1 MAKFY
6 VYFDQVNQSRY
17 QVEAKDRDEAIEKA
31 QRIWKGENRYPSGAH
46 VEPIKENPHGR

>member
-1 MAKFY
+1 MKFY

-31 QRIWKGENRYPSGAH
+31 ERIWKAENRRPYGAH
-46 VEPIKENPHGR
+46 VESINHNDGKAQ